1 MKCDFTLHGSRTFS
15 EQFEKKTF
23 EKRSKGKCIPEFSPR
38 ELPGIDSDVND
49 TEYIP
54 MTDAQK
60 ILEDPSKLTY
70 ILMQNRPFTP
80 ILKLATPTIFFLT
93 ILTILIF
100 KSMEC
105 Y

>member
-23 EKRSKGKCIPEFSPR
+23 EKRSKGKCIPELSPR
-38 ELPGIDSDVND
+38 ELPGIDSNVND
-49 TEYIP
+49 AEDIP

-70 ILMQNRPFTP
+70 ILLQNQPF
-80 ILKLATPTIFFLT
+80 ATI
-93 ILTILIF
+93 
-100 KSMEC
+100 
-105 Y
+105 